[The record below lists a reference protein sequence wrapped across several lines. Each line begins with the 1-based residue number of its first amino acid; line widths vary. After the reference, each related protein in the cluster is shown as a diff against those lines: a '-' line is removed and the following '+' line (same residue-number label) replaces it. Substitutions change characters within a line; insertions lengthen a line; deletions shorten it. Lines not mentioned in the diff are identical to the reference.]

1 MSRIVLAF
9 SAFFRLLFGG
19 NLPPEAVKYLPEGVK
34 PKLPEPPKE
43 VAKPKEPSEKP
54 PEVAKEAERKP
65 STAAAHKD
73 GALALLALLQRE
85 GRLVDFLREPLD
97 GFSDADIGAAARDVH
112 RGCRK
117 VLEQHLKLEA
127 VMPGAEEDKVT
138 VPKGFDPAEVRIVG
152 EAKGEPPY
160 RGTLRHHGWRATEV
174 KLPALTEGVDRAVIA
189 AAEVEL
195 GS

>member
-19 NLPPEAVKYLPEGVK
+19 NLPPEAGKYLPEGK
-34 PKLPEPPKE
+34 PKLPEP
-43 VAKPKEPSEKP
+43 AKEPAREPSIP
-54 PEVAKEAERKP
+54 IDRRP

-117 VLEQHLKLEA
+117 VLDQHLKLEA

-174 KLPALTEGVDRAVIA
+174 KLPSLTEGVDRAVIA